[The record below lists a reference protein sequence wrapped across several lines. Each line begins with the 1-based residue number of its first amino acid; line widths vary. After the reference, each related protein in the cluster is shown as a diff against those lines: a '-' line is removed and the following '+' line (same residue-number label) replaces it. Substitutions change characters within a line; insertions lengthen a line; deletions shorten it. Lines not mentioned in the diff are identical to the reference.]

1 MIKPYKIASFSCA
14 LFLCACSQPEDVVD
28 AEDRLDMASVKQ
40 FVSNTKESD
49 KHPMEPLPDMKPAR
63 DLQKLTYEP
72 FRLIAPLVKED
83 WHKYGSELKGK
94 GRSSR

>member
-1 MIKPYKIASFSCA
+1 MIKPYKIASFSCV

-28 AEDRLDMASVKQ
+28 AEDGLDMASVKQ
-40 FVSNTKESD
+40 FVSTTKESD
-49 KHPMEPLPDMKPAR
+49 KHPVEPMPDIKPGKDLPI
-63 DLQKLTYEP
+63 LTNEP

-83 WHKYGSELKGK
+83 WHKHGSALKGK